1 MKEQA
6 DNVLIKLENVKK
18 VYKLEK
24 VDVIALRNISF
35 EVEEGEYVAIVGP
48 SGSGKS
54 TIMNLIGCLDKP
66 TSGRV
71 LIEGKDTKKMSEKKL
86 AEIRRKKIGFVFQQF
101 NLIPRLTAIEN
112 VELPMW
118 FSGMDARERR
128 RRAKKLLEAVGL
140 GDRLNHKPGEL
151 SGGQQQRVAIARALA
166 NDPSVILA
174 DEPTGNL
181 DSKSGEEIISLLEE
195 LNNEG
200 KTLVVVTHERH
211 IEKRARRIIRIKD
224 GMVEHDSKNNSKE
237 LKL

>member
-1 MKEQA
+1 MNITNDA
-6 DNVLIKLENVKK
+6 LIKLENVKK
-18 VYKLEK
+18 IYRLEK
-24 VDVIALRNISF
+24 VYITALRGISF
-35 EVEEGEYVAIVGP
+35 EIEEGEYVAIVGP

-118 FSGMDARERR
+118 FSGIGARERR
-128 RRAKKLLEAVGL
+128 KRAKKLLEAVDL
-140 GDRLNHKPGEL
+140 GDRLNHRPGEI
-151 SGGQQQRVAIARALA
+151 SGGEQQRVAIARALA
-166 NDPSVILA
+166 NNPSIILA

-200 KTLVVVTHERH
+200 KTLVVVTHEKH
-211 IEKRARRIIRIKD
+211 IERRARRVIRIKD
-224 GMVEHDSKNNSKE
+224 GMVEDDSKNNSKKSQ
-237 LKL
+237 L

>member
-1 MKEQA
+1 MKEHA
-6 DNVLIKLENVKK
+6 NALIKLENVKK
-18 VYKLEK
+18 IYRLEK
-24 VDVIALRNISF
+24 VDVVALRNISF
-35 EVEEGEYVAIVGP
+35 EIEEGEYVAIVGP

-118 FSGMDARERR
+118 FAGIDAKERR
-128 RRAKKLLEAVGL
+128 RRAKKLLEVVGL

-166 NDPSVILA
+166 NNPSIILA

-195 LNNEG
+195 LNSKG
-200 KTLVVVTHERH
+200 KTLVVVTHERD
-211 IEKRARRIIRIKD
+211 IERRARRVIKIRD
-224 GMVEHDSKNNSKE
+224 GIVEHDSKNNSKKSQ
-237 LKL
+237 L